1 MIDKYGRNIDYLR
14 ISLTDRCNLR
24 CIYCMP
30 EEGVKSLSHAEILT
44 YDEILRICRCGA
56 ELGIRKIKLTGGEP
70 LVRKG
75 CASLA
80 GQIKAIPGIEKVTLT
95 TNGILLEEQLDDLL
109 KAGIDAIN
117 ISLDT
122 LDPELFKK
130 VARRDGLEKV
140 FEGIEAAL
148 AHPGLSLKINSV
160 PVIKE
165 KENFIGIA
173 GLAQKYPIHVRF
185 IEMMPIGY
193 GAAYTGGSNE
203 ELFRQIEE
211 CYGNASEAG
220 TVRSRE
226 GKKYSADIRDLSYTE
241 EKQQS
246 GKHGAGPAAYYRF
259 PGLNMD
265 VGFISA
271 MHHKFCRSCNRI
283 RLTSEG
289 YLKLCLCYEK
299 GVDLRAVLRDPGR
312 KQTLQE
318 VMKEAIFE
326 KPAEHCFEQV
336 SEMTEH
342 NAMVRIGG

>member
-1 MIDKYGRNIDYLR
+1 MKQKIKRQVEPIMIDKYGRNIDYLR

-122 LDPELFKK
+122 LDSELFKK
-130 VARRDGLEKV
+130 VARRDDLAKV
-140 FEGIEAAL
+140 LRGIEAAL
-148 AHPGLSLKINSV
+148 THPGLSLKINSV
-160 PVIKE
+160 PVIKG
-165 KENFIGIA
+165 KENFIAVA
-173 GLAQKYPIHVRF
+173 GLAKKYPIHVRF

-193 GAAYTGGSNE
+193 GKQFPFQDE
-203 ELFRQIEE
+203 ESIKTVLEE
-211 CYGNASEAG
+211 RYGNGPCHYYEIAG
-220 TVRSRE
+220 FK
-226 GKKYSADIRDLSYTE
+226 GKI
-241 EKQQS
+241 
-246 GKHGAGPAAYYRF
+246 
-259 PGLNMD
+259 
-265 VGFISA
+265 GFISA
-271 MHHKFCRSCNRI
+271 MTHKFCNQCNRV

-289 YLKLCLCYEK
+289 FMKGCLQYQE
-299 GVDLRAVLRDPGR
+299 GTDLRGLMRGGCTD
-312 KQTLQE
+312 QE
-318 VMKEAIFE
+318 LKEAIYQVIWN
-326 KPAEHCFEQV
+326 KPVSHNFYEAKTEQDEIRGM
-336 SEMTEH
+336 SQ
-342 NAMVRIGG
+342 IGG

>member
-1 MIDKYGRNIDYLR
+1 MDLV
-14 ISLTDRCNLR
+14 
-24 CIYCMP
+24 
-30 EEGVKSLSHAEILT
+30 E
-44 YDEILRICRCGA
+44 
-56 ELGIRKIKLTGGEP
+56 KIKN
-70 LVRKG
+70 V
-75 CASLA
+75 S
-80 GQIKAIPGIEKVTLT
+80 GIETVGMT
-95 TNGILLEEQLDDLL
+95 TNGVLLAEYAKALKEAGLDSV
-109 KAGIDAIN
+109 N
-117 ISLDT
+117 VSLDT
-122 LDPELFKK
+122 LDETEFQRLTGRDELNA
-130 VARRDGLEKV
+130 VLA
-140 FEGIEAAL
+140 GINAAKEAQI
-148 AHPGLSLKINSV
+148 PVKINTVHYQHLDWKSILDYTNRV
-160 PVIKE
+160 QIP
-165 KENFIGIA
+165 
-173 GLAQKYPIHVRF
+173 VRF

-211 CYGNASEAG
+211 CYGNVSEAG
-220 TVRSRE
+220 TVRNRE
-226 GKKYSADIRDLSYTE
+226 GEKYSADIRDLSYTE

-318 VMKEAIFE
+318 VMKKAIFE

>member
-122 LDPELFKK
+122 LDSELFKK
-130 VARRDGLEKV
+130 VARRDDLDKV
-140 FEGIEAAL
+140 LRGIEAAL
-148 AHPGLSLKINSV
+148 THPGLSLKINSV

-165 KENFIGIA
+165 KENFIAVA
-173 GLAQKYPIHVRF
+173 GLAKKYPIHVRF

-193 GAAYTGGSNE
+193 GKTYKSVPSDEILRQFFEAYPDAYRLEKS
-203 ELFRQIEE
+203 L
-211 CYGNASEAG
+211 GNGPA
-220 TVRSRE
+220 VY
-226 GKKYSADIRDLSYTE
+226 YSAPGFAGEI
-241 EKQQS
+241 
-246 GKHGAGPAAYYRF
+246 GVIGA
-259 PGLNMD
+259 
-265 VGFISA
+265 I
-271 MHHKFCRSCNRI
+271 HEKFCNTCNRI

-289 YLKLCLCYEK
+289 FLKLCLYSGE
-299 GVDLRAVLRDPGR
+299 GLDLRAMLRGGCSDEEIAEAVTNVIERKPKEHHFTEDGLHLPGTGPADADTR
-312 KQTLQE
+312 KMSQ
-318 VMKEAIFE
+318 
-326 KPAEHCFEQV
+326 
-336 SEMTEH
+336 
-342 NAMVRIGG
+342 IGG